1 MYTVGCTSY
10 QWHIQVFSTI
20 YKQEAVD
27 LMVAI
32 KMAKNRDAA
41 VSLGKQMVASNLIHH
56 VVYEHDFE
64 VRTQLA
70 C

>member
-1 MYTVGCTSY
+1 MPIESC
-10 QWHIQVFSTI
+10 Q
-20 YKQEAVD
+20 QEAVD

-32 KMAKNRDAA
+32 KIARNRAAA
-41 VSLGKQMVASNLIHH
+41 VNLGKQMVASDLIRH

-64 VRTQLA
+64 VRIDHV